1 MSCVFVCVLHLKTL
15 ERKRDTENGGETCDT
30 IKRCALCPLAHGY
43 SREQRAHRN
52 PLEEPDYLSA
62 LKLIKWVWGSVCV
75 RVCVCVCV
83 WERERDLVVLIF
95 FFSCFFFFLFF
106 QANPLVFYCTER
118 QMGAGGAWI
127 CMAVFQHEAWNC
139 CQWWW
144 WWWRRTRRRRRG
156 GAAEEAGGGYA
167 ASLWL
172 TIFI

>member
-95 FFSCFFFFLFF
+95 FFSCFFKQILLCFTAPKGRWGREVHGSVWLCSSMRPEI
-106 QANPLVFYCTER
+106 AVS
-118 QMGAGGAWI
+118 GGGGGGGGRGGGGG
-127 CMAVFQHEAWNC
+127 VG
-139 CQWWW
+139 
-144 WWWRRTRRRRRG
+144 RRRRRVG
-156 GAAEEAGGGYA
+156 VTQRVCD
-167 ASLWL
+167 SPFSFNLQPS
-172 TIFI
+172 